1 MIISI
6 LILKMW
12 IHLEVLRGS
21 WIQDRFVCYA
31 TIKSV
36 EMFDG
41 DVFAIKVEASENSV
55 YGDSNHFMEVHQL
68 CFDYVVE
75 IMLIQRKLTL

>member
-1 MIISI
+1 
-6 LILKMW
+6 
-12 IHLEVLRGS
+12 
-21 WIQDRFVCYA
+21 
-31 TIKSV
+31 
-36 EMFDG
+36 MFDG

-68 CFDYVVE
+68 CFDYVIE